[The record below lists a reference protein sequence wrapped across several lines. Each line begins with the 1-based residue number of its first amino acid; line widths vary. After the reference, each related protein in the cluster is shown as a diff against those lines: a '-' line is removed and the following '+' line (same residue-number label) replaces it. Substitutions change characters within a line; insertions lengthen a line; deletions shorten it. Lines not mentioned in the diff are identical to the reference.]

1 MPELALVEERPGLGG
16 LCGRDLLRIDD
27 LAAGELLALLDLAE
41 RLKALQ
47 HERIP
52 HPMLP
57 GRSLAM
63 IFEKPSTRTRVSFEV
78 GMAQLGGHAVH
89 LATAES
95 QLGRGEPIADTGA
108 VLSRY
113 VDAIMIRTGAHARVE
128 ALAQAASVPVVNGLT
143 DEHHPCQALADLMVL
158 RERLGE
164 LEGRRL
170 AWVGDGLNNVCH
182 SLLTAAAMAGME
194 VVVASP
200 EGYAPDPEVVAAAA
214 APVAVVEDPRA
225 AVSGADAVVTDTWT
239 SMGQEQEA
247 EWRRI
252 AFSGYTVDERMMA
265 AADADAVF
273 MHCLPAHRGEEVTP
287 EVIDGPQSVV
297 VEQAENRLHLQK
309 ALMVA
314 LAGGTWNRTPR
325 KTRRRA
331 SQAQPI
337 GA

>member
-1 MPELALVEERPGLGG
+1 MPELVLVEDKPGLGS

-27 LAAGELLALLDLAE
+27 LVVDELLALLDLAD

-52 HPMLP
+52 HPLLP

-78 GMAQLGGHAVH
+78 GMVQLGGHAVH

-113 VDAIMIRTGAHARVE
+113 VDAIMIRTHSHSRVE
-128 ALAQAASVPVVNGLT
+128 ELAQAASVPVVNGLT

-158 RERLGE
+158 RERLGD

-182 SLLTAAAMAGME
+182 SLLTAAAMVGME

-200 EGYAPDPEVVAAAA
+200 DGYAPDPDVVDAAASRGGGRRR
-214 APVAVVEDPRA
+214 PGRGGRGCPR
-225 AVSGADAVVTDTWT
+225 
-239 SMGQEQEA
+239 
-247 EWRRI
+247 RRHRH
-252 AFSGYTVDERMMA
+252 VDEHGPGGRPRPA
-265 AADADAVF
+265 AARPGGLPGERPPAHGRRARSRRPA
-273 MHCLPAHRGEEVTP
+273 LPARALRRGDHART
-287 EVIDGPQSVV
+287 SC
-297 VEQAENRLHLQK
+297 
-309 ALMVA
+309 
-314 LAGGTWNRTPR
+314 GGRTRPHGTRPKTGCTPR
-325 KTRRRA
+325 RRCW
-331 SQAQPI
+331 P
-337 GA
+337 

>member
-1 MPELALVEERPGLGG
+1 MWPPCAPRSRRVPSVSELTLVDDRPGLGS

-27 LAAGELLALLDLAE
+27 LAADELLGLLDLAD

-78 GMAQLGGHAVH
+78 GMAQLGGGAVH

-108 VLSRY
+108 VLSGY
-113 VDAIMIRTGAHARVE
+113 VDAIMIRTLAHARVE
-128 ALAQAASVPVVNGLT
+128 ELAAAASVPVVNGLT
-143 DEHHPCQALADLMVL
+143 GEHHPCQALADLMVL
-158 RERLGE
+158 RERLGD
-164 LEGRRL
+164 LEGRQL

-182 SLLTAAAMAGME
+182 SLLTAAAMGGME
-194 VVVASP
+194 VVGASP
-200 EGYAPDPEVVAAAA
+200 AGYAPDPDVVAAAA

-239 SMGQEQEA
+239 SMGQEGERD
-247 EWRRI
+247 RRLR
-252 AFSGYTVDERMMA
+252 ALAAYQVNAAPLRA
-265 AADADAVF
+265 AAPGHVVL
-273 MHCLPAHRGEEVTP
+273 HCLPAHCGEEITEDVLW
-287 EVIDGPQSVV
+287 GPSSAAWD
-297 VEQAENRLHLQK
+297 EAENRLHVQK
-309 ALMVA
+309 AV
-314 LAGGTWNRTPR
+314 LAMIVETTGVLGV
-325 KTRRRA
+325 
-331 SQAQPI
+331 
-337 GA
+337 